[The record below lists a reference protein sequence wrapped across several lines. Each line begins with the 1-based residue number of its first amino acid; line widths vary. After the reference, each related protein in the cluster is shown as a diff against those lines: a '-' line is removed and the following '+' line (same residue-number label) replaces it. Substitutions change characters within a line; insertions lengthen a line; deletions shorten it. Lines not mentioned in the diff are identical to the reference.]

1 MNSKINL
8 NERLQ
13 AAEEHKLC
21 SIRSREQVILELCK
35 MRLSDLFPDY
45 YDTMFADESS
55 EKRRRKRY
63 KNLTFGKIAHEASS
77 CDETHL
83 YKISNLL
90 DALILPFE
98 VTLEIE
104 KELNSGKRK
113 TTTPIRSNLDY
124 RFWNDVFFELNDPK
138 KARGLYLT
146 RMMTL
151 EDYFDILLKMT
162 FNNHTIERLRCE
174 YLYEYSYPI
183 EEYLYEDEF
192 EEECEEECEDEFE
205 EDCEMFHSFETLRT
219 VSNVMQGDINGCAH
233 RLAYDLFV
241 IPMSLVYQYYIIG
254 ERPFEKE

>member
-1 MNSKINL
+1 MDSKINL

-13 AAEEHKLC
+13 AAKEHKLC
-21 SIRSREQVILELCK
+21 SIRSREQVIVELCK

-45 YDTMFADESS
+45 CDTMFAHESS

-63 KNLTFGKIAHEASS
+63 KNLTFGKIAHVASS
-77 CDETHL
+77 CDETRL

-98 VTLEIE
+98 ATLEIE
-104 KELNSGKRK
+104 KEINSGKRK
-113 TTTPIRSNLDY
+113 ITTPIRSNLDY

-146 RMMTL
+146 RLMTL

-183 EEYLYEDEF
+183 EEYMYEDEF
-192 EEECEEECEDEFE
+192 EDDFE
-205 EDCEMFHSFETLRT
+205 EFEMFHADETLRA
-219 VSNVMQGDINGCAH
+219 VSIEIQNDIGGCAH
-233 RLAYDLFV
+233 RLAYDLIV
-241 IPMSLVYQYYIIG
+241 IPMALVYQYYIIG
-254 ERPFEKE
+254 EWPFEKE